1 MYIST
6 FFTVPRGTVIAI
18 SALTYRWNDRQQDTT
33 LKETIFSADKVLVN
47 QGITLLEHAP
57 C

>member
-6 FFTVPRGTVIAI
+6 FFTVPRGTVIVI

-47 QGITLLEHAP
+47 QGITLLKHAP